1 MIYRETP
8 FFLGTPQAK
17 RNNIVFIAAID
28 ASRRD
33 ESFDYLI
40 SGNGYIVVQIT
51 MEDWGAQLLEGAR
64 VKATIEAES
73 EGARRQHHEID
84 HQGAK
89 CIINFKC
96 SR

>member
-28 ASRRD
+28 ASRGD

-40 SGNGYIVVQIT
+40 SGNGYIVVQIR
-51 MEDWGAQLLEGAR
+51 MEDGGAQLLEGAH
-64 VKATIEAES
+64 VKATIEAERALDGS
-73 EGARRQHHEID
+73 TTRSTIKGRNA
-84 HQGAK
+84 
-89 CIINFKC
+89 
-96 SR
+96 S